1 MIMSIS
7 APGSEGSSRRALVV
21 PVPAP
26 RAPSE
31 LPLRDIVNR
40 CIDRQPPK
48 NAYQSAVLQA
58 LHPELKRPL
67 VSAPSA
73 LSPQRAVH
81 IKHAIY
87 DLPKP
92 TEGVYDV
99 DWGSRFV
106 ALCIGTACYGFFPGK
121 KDLIDIF
128 NSEFGNL
135 YSVKCDPTGTL
146 VATGDCCCALALTDT
161 EAQEELIT
169 MSGVDETAVHSI
181 DWRNPNEFTFG
192 TGKGIYH
199 YDLRS
204 DKIVDKALINGGALA
219 LKWSST
225 ESHLAIGGI
234 RGGVE
239 VRDRTICKRTAYY
252 SHGAPVEAL
261 DWLTPSVL
269 LSGGGEG
276 DETLK
281 IVDVA
286 RRKMCASWD
295 VGHPIFSVAA
305 LNDRT
310 FTIGLGG
317 TVQEENILSFQY
329 DFTTGFLQKKMG
341 AEERGDILKIAKSTR
356 SSSFCTLSSARVVD
370 FWKEE
375 EAPSREHQL
384 ESIFDYPRFR

>member
-7 APGSEGSSRRALVV
+7 APGLEGSSRRALVV

-26 RAPSE
+26 KAPSE

-40 CIDRQPPK
+40 RIDRHPPK

-67 VSAPSA
+67 VLAPPA
-73 LSPQRAVH
+73 LSPHRAVH
-81 IKHAIY
+81 IKYTSY

-92 TEGVYDV
+92 TERAYDV
-99 DWGSRFV
+99 DWGSQFV
-106 ALCIGTACYGFFPGK
+106 ALCIGKACYGFFVGK
-121 KDLIDIF
+121 KDLIGIF
-128 NSEFGNL
+128 DSEYGDL

-146 VATGDCCCALALTDT
+146 VATGDSCCALALTDT
-161 EAQEELIT
+161 ETQEELIT
-169 MSGVDETAVHSI
+169 MSGVDETAVYSI

-192 TGKGIYH
+192 TEKGIYH
-199 YDLRS
+199 CDTRS
-204 DKIVDKALINGGALA
+204 GRVVDKSLINGGALA
-219 LKWSST
+219 LSWSSN

-239 VRDRTICKRTAYY
+239 VRDRTMCKRTVHY

-261 DWLTPSVL
+261 DWLTPSIL

-276 DETLK
+276 DETIKL
-281 IVDVA
+281 VDVA
-286 RRKMCASWD
+286 RRKICASWD
-295 VGHPIFSVAA
+295 IGHPVFSLAA

-317 TVQEENILSFQY
+317 TVQEENILCFQY
-329 DFTTGFLQKKMG
+329 DLTTDFFQKKMG
-341 AEERGDILKIAKSTR
+341 SEERGDILKIAKNPK
-356 SSSFCTLSSARVVD
+356 SSSFCTLSSSRLVD
-370 FWKEE
+370 FWKE
-375 EAPSREHQL
+375 EAPSREHKP
-384 ESIFDYPRFR
+384 ESIFDRPRFR